1 MTPIKVALAGVGLAG
16 QVFHAPL
23 ILALPELFQLRTV
36 VERSPKSKRGTIG
49 DKFNVETRIVSRLEE
64 ALEDPEVELVVI
76 GTPSHTHFE
85 MAKVSSS
92 RAGFNL
98 SNKRKRQH

>member
-23 ILALPELFQLRTV
+23 ILALPDLFHLHTV
-36 VERSPKSKRGTIG
+36 IERNQKSPLGTIS
-49 DKFNVETRIVSRLEE
+49 DKFNVDTVVVNTLEK
-64 ALEDPEVELVVI
+64 ALENPEIDLVVV

-85 MAKVSSS
+85 VAKVN
-92 RAGFNL
+92 GPDL
-98 SNKRKRQH
+98 SLYLLT